1 MSILRDNIN
10 LGPDMFNKYL
20 DSEFILA
27 PGVYD
32 GISGIIAEKAGFKVL
47 YLSGSGVAA
56 RMGLPDLGITTLT
69 EVVEDAQKIVNVT
82 KAPLIVDVDTGFGET
97 LNVVRTVRLLESAGV
112 SAIHLEDQSLPKK
125 CGHLSGKRLISEDE
139 MVLKIR
145 AALKARKNKNFK
157 IIART
162 DSRAVEGLEKAIV
175 RAKNYVSAG
184 ADIIFPE
191 ALESREEFELF
202 AKELDIPLLANM
214 TEYGKSPLLSA
225 KELKDMGFK
234 IVIFPLTAFR
244 ASLTKIKDIYSK
256 LYREGTQRNFISD
269 IMHRKEFYDLIDYDS
284 YETEDSILYN
294 SSKK

>member
-1 MSILRDNIN
+1 MSILRDNVN
-10 LGPDMFNKYL
+10 LGPDAFSKYL
-20 DSEFILA
+20 KSEFIVA

-32 GISGIIAEKAGFKVL
+32 AISAIMAEKAGFKVL

-69 EVVEDAQKIVNVT
+69 EVAEEAQKIINVT
-82 KAPLIVDVDTGFGET
+82 KAPLIVDVDTGFGEV
-97 LNVVRTVRLLESAGV
+97 LNVVRTVRVLESAGV
-112 SAIHLEDQSLPKK
+112 SAIHLEDQSIPKK
-125 CGHLSGKRLISEDE
+125 CGHLSGKRLISEED
-139 MVLKIR
+139 MVLKIK
-145 AALKARKNKNFK
+145 ASVKARKNPNFK

-162 DSRAVEGLEKAIV
+162 DARAVEGFEKAV
-175 RAKNYVSAG
+175 KRAKSYVSAG

-191 ALESREEFELF
+191 ALESREEFEIF

-244 ASLTKIKDIYSK
+244 ASLTKIKEIYGK
-256 LYREGTQRNFISD
+256 LYREGTQRNFMSE
-269 IMHRKEFYDLIDYDS
+269 IMQRKEFYELIDYDS
-284 YETEDSILYN
+284 YETEDSILYK
-294 SSKK
+294 SSKE